1 MNRVSS
7 LHDSLKLLLLLQEGL
22 KLIQIQLSL
31 LLGLRGC
38 LKALNDD
45 IKVSAMGVAD
55 ELRFDRDWVTLIV
68 LLIVNLSA

>member
-1 MNRVSS
+1 MDRVSS

>member
-7 LHDSLKLLLLLQEGL
+7 LHDNLKLLLLLQEGL

>member
-1 MNRVSS
+1 MDCVSS

-45 IKVSAMGVAD
+45 IEVSAMGVAD
-55 ELRFDRDWVTLIV
+55 ELRFDRDWVSLIV